1 MPLFAYKAL
10 SASGGVQTGE
20 VDAADRPE
28 ALRLLDRRG
37 LQPVSLKE
45 SAGSV
50 AVAKPKAKD
59 KEKPAPAPPKAA
71 SKPTTPPAAKAPV
84 KKSRKA
90 ASRDVIDNSPDGPLK
105 LKRAEVIMFTEE
117 LSDMLTAGLQLEP
130 ALKSMEARQELG
142 GLKDVASRIRQLVRD
157 GMNFSTALKRVSPS
171 FGPLYCSLAAA
182 GEASGALDTI
192 LKRQA
197 HYLKTLADLQAR
209 LILAMIYP
217 AFLVLAGIGVSIVF
231 VTTLIPQL
239 TTLIES
245 TPGGKL
251 PGPIK
256 LMVAATDFLK
266 NYWYVILIIVLA
278 AALFFKAWKDNPDN
292 RLTWDRFKL
301 RAPLMG
307 PVVTS
312 RFYVQFLET
321 MANLAGNGLPLLR
334 ALELSRDATQ
344 NLALRTELNT
354 VIDQVGDGR
363 AFSKALIRTGAF
375 PPLLID
381 MVSVGEQTGKLDI
394 SLRRAAERYDKELD
408 KSLSRIMALI
418 MPVILIIMASLIGTM
433 AYLMITAIFQ
443 TIKNLGA

>member
-1 MPLFAYKAL
+1 MPVFSYKAL

-28 ALRLLDRRG
+28 ALRVLDRRG

-45 SAGSV
+45 SVSASS
-50 AVAKPKAKD
+50 AAAAKKAKPDAPAAAKPSSKAAAKD
-59 KEKPAPAPPKAA
+59 KLREVDDK
-71 SKPTTPPAAKAPV
+71 TPE
-84 KKSRKA
+84 
-90 ASRDVIDNSPDGPLK
+90 GPLK
-105 LKRAEVIMFTEE
+105 LKRPEVIMFTEE
-117 LSDMLTAGLQLEP
+117 LSDMLGAGLQLEP
-130 ALKSMEARQELG
+130 ALQSMENRQELG
-142 GLKDVASRIRQLVRD
+142 GLKEVASRIRQLVRD

-197 HYLKTLADLQAR
+197 HYLKTLAELQGR

-217 AFLVLAGIGVSIVF
+217 AFLILAGIGVAVVF
-231 VTTLIPQL
+231 VTILIPQL

-251 PGPIK
+251 PLPIQ
-256 LMVAATDFLK
+256 LMMKVVGLIK
-266 NYWYVILIIVLA
+266 SYWYVILILLVA
-278 AALFFKAWKDNPDN
+278 AGLFFKAWKDNPDN
-292 RLTWDRFKL
+292 RLTWDTFKL

-307 PVVTS
+307 PVVSS

-344 NLALRTELNT
+344 NLALRNNLNT

-375 PPLLID
+375 PALLID
-381 MVSVGEQTGKLDI
+381 MVSVGEQTGKLDL

-418 MPVILIIMASLIGTM
+418 MPTILIIMAGLIGTM

-443 TIKNLGA
+443 TIKNLQH